1 MYIILNCTLFSF
13 YGFKFFN
20 INYIFIDILLYYQS
34 NFIRSMPVMKKRVS
48 IKDIAKQLNISIT
61 TVSFVINGKAREK
74 NISESLTKKVLELVA
89 ELNYQPNTLAT
100 SLRTGK
106 TKIIGFLV
114 DDISEPFFSGIA
126 RRIDEIASS
135 LGYKIL
141 FSSTRNDTEKAIELL
156 QIFKDRH
163 VDGYIMALPE
173 GLEEEVKKLIQT
185 DAPVVLF
192 DRYVQDVKTDYVI
205 IDNLSSTYEA
215 TEHLIKN
222 NYKKIGFVTIDTLQQ
237 QMVDRLAGYESAVEK
252 YNLPAIVKKIKY
264 VNSADSIEEM
274 IKFFKAEKQ
283 LDAVV
288 FAANYICLDG
298 LRTFRKLG
306 IQIHKDMAVVS
317 FDDFEILEFCEPP
330 VTAIAQPLEAIAE
343 NVMKILLNKLKRV
356 GKPVENMQVS
366 LPTILNVRGSSA
378 KQ

>member
-1 MYIILNCTLFSF
+1 
-13 YGFKFFN
+13 
-20 INYIFIDILLYYQS
+20 
-34 NFIRSMPVMKKRVS
+34 MPVMKKRVS

-74 NISESLTKKVLELVA
+74 NISESLTKKVLDLVA
-89 ELNYQPNTLAT
+89 ELNYQPNALAT

-141 FSSTRNDTEKAIELL
+141 FSSTRNDTEKAIALL

-205 IDNLSSTYEA
+205 IDNKNSTYEA

-222 NYKKIGFVTIDTLQQ
+222 NYKKIGFVTIDTAQQ
-237 QMVDRLAGYESAVEK
+237 QMVDRLSGYETAVEK
-252 YNLPAIVKKIKY
+252 YNLPAIVKKISY
-264 VNSADSIEEM
+264 VSSSESILEM
-274 IKFFKAEKQ
+274 TKFFKIEKQ
-283 LDAVV
+283 LDAII

-306 IQIHKDMAVVS
+306 IKIHKDLAVVS
-317 FDDFEILEFCEPP
+317 FDDFEILEFCDPP

-343 NVMKILLNKLKRV
+343 NIMTILLNKLKKA
-356 GKPVENMQVS
+356 GKPIENTQVS
-366 LPTILNVRGSSA
+366 LPTVLNVRASSSE
-378 KQ
+378 K

>member
-1 MYIILNCTLFSF
+1 
-13 YGFKFFN
+13 
-20 INYIFIDILLYYQS
+20 
-34 NFIRSMPVMKKRVS
+34 MPVMKKRIS

-126 RRIDEIASS
+126 RQIDEIASS

-141 FSSTRNDTEKAIELL
+141 FSSTRNDTDKAIELL

-192 DRYVQDVKTDYVI
+192 DRYVPDVKTDYVI
-205 IDNLSSTYEA
+205 IDNLNSTYEA

-252 YNLPAIVKKIKY
+252 YDLPAIVKKIKY
-264 VNSADSIEEM
+264 VNSAESIEEM
-274 IKFFKAEKQ
+274 IKFFKEKQ

-306 IQIHKDMAVVS
+306 IQIHKDIAVVS

-343 NVMKILLNKLKRV
+343 NVMKILINKLKRA
-356 GKPVENMQVS
+356 GKPAEKMQVS

-378 KQ
+378 KK

>member
-1 MYIILNCTLFSF
+1 
-13 YGFKFFN
+13 
-20 INYIFIDILLYYQS
+20 
-34 NFIRSMPVMKKRVS
+34 MKKRVS

-74 NISESLTKKVLELVA
+74 NISEALTKKVLDLVA
-89 ELNYQPNTLAT
+89 ELNYQPNALAT

-126 RRIDEIASS
+126 RHIDEIASN

-156 QIFKDRH
+156 QIFEDRH

-173 GLEEEVKKLIQT
+173 GLEDEVKKLIQT

-205 IDNLSSTYEA
+205 IDNQKSTFDA
-215 TEHLIKN
+215 TEHLINNGYKN
-222 NYKKIGFVTIDTLQQ
+222 IAFVTIDTQQ
-237 QMVDRLAGYESAVEK
+237 LQMVDRLAGYETAIEK
-252 YNLPAIVKKIKY
+252 HKLPAVIKKIKY
-264 VNSADSIEEM
+264 TGSEDSIQEM
-274 IKFFKAEKQ
+274 ISFFKAEKQ
-283 LDAVV
+283 LDAVI

-298 LRTFRKLG
+298 LRTFRKSG
-306 IQIHKDMAVVS
+306 IRIHKDLAVVS

-330 VTAIAQPLEAIAE
+330 VTAIAQPLEAIAD
-343 NVMKILLNKLKRV
+343 NIMKVLLKKLKKAGQNV
-356 GKPVENMQVS
+356 GNAQIS
-366 LPTILNVRGSSA
+366 LPTALNVRPSSA
-378 KQ
+378 KK

>member
-1 MYIILNCTLFSF
+1 
-13 YGFKFFN
+13 
-20 INYIFIDILLYYQS
+20 
-34 NFIRSMPVMKKRVS
+34 MKKRVS

-74 NISESLTKKVLELVA
+74 NISEALTKKVLDLVA
-89 ELNYQPNTLAT
+89 ELNYQPNALAT

-126 RRIDEIASS
+126 RHIDEIASN

-141 FSSTRNDTEKAIELL
+141 FSSTRNNTEKAIELL
-156 QIFKDRH
+156 QIFEDRH

-173 GLEEEVKKLIQT
+173 GLEDEVKKLIQT

-205 IDNLSSTYEA
+205 IDNQKSTFDA
-215 TEHLIKN
+215 TEHLINNGYKN
-222 NYKKIGFVTIDTLQQ
+222 IAFVTIDTHQL
-237 QMVDRLAGYESAVEK
+237 QMVDRLAGYETAIEK
-252 YNLPAIVKKIKY
+252 HKLPAVVKKIKY
-264 VNSADSIEEM
+264 TSSEDSIQEM
-274 IKFFKAEKQ
+274 ISFFKAENQ

-298 LRTFRKLG
+298 LRTFRKSG
-306 IQIHKDMAVVS
+306 IRIHKDLAVVS

-343 NVMKILLNKLKRV
+343 NIMKVLLNKLKKA
-356 GKPVENMQVS
+356 GQNIGNTQIS
-366 LPTILNVRGSSA
+366 LPTILNVRPSSA
-378 KQ
+378 KK

>member
-1 MYIILNCTLFSF
+1 
-13 YGFKFFN
+13 
-20 INYIFIDILLYYQS
+20 
-34 NFIRSMPVMKKRVS
+34 MKKRVS

-74 NISESLTKKVLELVA
+74 NISEALTKKVLDLVA
-89 ELNYQPNTLAT
+89 ELNYQPNALAT

-126 RRIDEIASS
+126 RHIDEIASN

-141 FSSTRNDTEKAIELL
+141 FSSTRNNTEKAIELL
-156 QIFKDRH
+156 QIFEDRH

-205 IDNLSSTYEA
+205 IDNQKSTFDA
-215 TEHLIKN
+215 TEHLINNGYKN
-222 NYKKIGFVTIDTLQQ
+222 IAFVTIDTHQL
-237 QMVDRLAGYESAVEK
+237 QMVDRLAGYETAIEKHKMPAV
-252 YNLPAIVKKIKY
+252 VKKIKY
-264 VNSADSIEEM
+264 TSSEDSIQEM
-274 IKFFKAEKQ
+274 ISFFKAENQ

-298 LRTFRKLG
+298 LRTFRKSG
-306 IQIHKDMAVVS
+306 IRIHKDLAVVS

-343 NVMKILLNKLKRV
+343 NIMKVLLNKLKKA
-356 GKPVENMQVS
+356 GQNIGNTQIS
-366 LPTILNVRGSSA
+366 LPTVLNVRPSSA
-378 KQ
+378 KK

>member
-1 MYIILNCTLFSF
+1 
-13 YGFKFFN
+13 
-20 INYIFIDILLYYQS
+20 
-34 NFIRSMPVMKKRVS
+34 MPVMKKRVS

-222 NYKKIGFVTIDTLQQ
+222 NYEKIGFVTIDTLQQ

-264 VNSADSIEEM
+264 VNSAESIEEM
-274 IKFFKAEKQ
+274 IKFFKQ

>member
-1 MYIILNCTLFSF
+1 
-13 YGFKFFN
+13 
-20 INYIFIDILLYYQS
+20 
-34 NFIRSMPVMKKRVS
+34 MKKRVS

-74 NISESLTKKVLELVA
+74 NISEALTKKVLDLVA
-89 ELNYQPNTLAT
+89 ELNYQPNALAT

-126 RRIDEIASS
+126 RHIDEIASN

-141 FSSTRNDTEKAIELL
+141 FSSTRNNTEKAIELL
-156 QIFKDRH
+156 QIFEDRH

-205 IDNLSSTYEA
+205 IDNKKSTFDA
-215 TEHLIKN
+215 TEHLINNGYKN
-222 NYKKIGFVTIDTLQQ
+222 IAFVTIDTQQ
-237 QMVDRLAGYESAVEK
+237 LQMVDRLVGYETAIEK
-252 YNLPAIVKKIKY
+252 HKLPAVVKKIKY
-264 VNSADSIEEM
+264 TSSEDSIQEM
-274 IKFFKAEKQ
+274 ISFFKAENQ

-298 LRTFRKLG
+298 LRTFRKSG
-306 IQIHKDMAVVS
+306 IRIHKDLAVVS

-343 NVMKILLNKLKRV
+343 NIMKVLLNKLKKA
-356 GKPVENMQVS
+356 GQNIGNTQIS
-366 LPTILNVRGSSA
+366 LPTVLNVRPSSA
-378 KQ
+378 KK

>member
-1 MYIILNCTLFSF
+1 
-13 YGFKFFN
+13 
-20 INYIFIDILLYYQS
+20 
-34 NFIRSMPVMKKRVS
+34 MPVIKKRIS

-74 NISESLTKKVLELVA
+74 NISESLTKKVLDLVA
-89 ELNYQPNTLAT
+89 ELNYHPNALAT

-114 DDISEPFFSGIA
+114 DDISEPFFAGIA

-156 QIFKDRH
+156 HIFKDRH

-205 IDNLSSTYEA
+205 IDNQNSTYNA
-215 TEHLIKN
+215 IEHLIKN
-222 NYKKIGFVTIDTLQQ
+222 DYKNIGFVTIDTVQQ
-237 QMVDRLAGYESAVEK
+237 QMVDRLAGYEKAVEK
-252 YNLPAIVKKIKY
+252 YNLPAIVKKINY
-264 VNSADSIEEM
+264 VNSAESIKEM
-274 IKFFKAEKQ
+274 IDFFKAEKQ
-283 LDAVV
+283 LDAVL

-306 IQIHKDMAVVS
+306 IQIHQDIAVVS

-343 NVMKILLNKLKRV
+343 NVMKILLKKLKK
-356 GKPVENMQVS
+356 GSKSSEKIAQVS

-378 KQ
+378 KK

>member
-1 MYIILNCTLFSF
+1 
-13 YGFKFFN
+13 
-20 INYIFIDILLYYQS
+20 
-34 NFIRSMPVMKKRVS
+34 MKKRVS

-192 DRYVQDVKTDYVI
+192 DRYVHDVKTDYVI

-237 QMVDRLAGYESAVEK
+237 QMVDRLAGYESAVK
-252 YNLPAIVKKIKY
+252 QYNLPAIVKKIKY
-264 VNSADSIEEM
+264 VNSAESIEEM

-306 IQIHKDMAVVS
+306 IKIHKDMAVVS

-343 NVMKILLNKLKRV
+343 NVMKILLNKLKKV
-356 GKPVENMQVS
+356 GKPVENIQVS
-366 LPTILNVRGSSA
+366 LPTILNVRGSSV

>member
-1 MYIILNCTLFSF
+1 
-13 YGFKFFN
+13 
-20 INYIFIDILLYYQS
+20 
-34 NFIRSMPVMKKRVS
+34 MPVMKKRVS

-106 TKIIGFLV
+106 TKIIGFMV

-237 QMVDRLAGYESAVEK
+237 QMVDRLAGYESAVKK

-264 VNSADSIEEM
+264 VSSADSIEEM

-343 NVMKILLNKLKRV
+343 NVMKILLNKLKRT

-378 KQ
+378 KK

>member
-1 MYIILNCTLFSF
+1 
-13 YGFKFFN
+13 
-20 INYIFIDILLYYQS
+20 
-34 NFIRSMPVMKKRVS
+34 MPVMKKRVS

-222 NYKKIGFVTIDTLQQ
+222 NYKRIGFVTIDTLQQ
-237 QMVDRLAGYESAVEK
+237 QMVDRLAGYESAVER

-264 VNSADSIEEM
+264 VNSAESIEEM

-306 IQIHKDMAVVS
+306 IQIHKDIAVVS

>member
-1 MYIILNCTLFSF
+1 
-13 YGFKFFN
+13 
-20 INYIFIDILLYYQS
+20 
-34 NFIRSMPVMKKRVS
+34 MKKRVS

-126 RRIDEIASS
+126 RQIDEIASS

-192 DRYVQDVKTDYVI
+192 DRYVPDVKTDYVI
-205 IDNLSSTYEA
+205 IDNLNSTYEA
-215 TEHLIKN
+215 TEHLIEN

-252 YNLPAIVKKIKY
+252 YNLPVIVKKIKY
-264 VNSADSIEEM
+264 VNSAESIEEM
-274 IKFFKAEKQ
+274 IKFFKEKQ

-306 IQIHKDMAVVS
+306 IQIHKDIAVVS

-343 NVMKILLNKLKRV
+343 NVMKILINKLKRA

-378 KQ
+378 KK

>member
-1 MYIILNCTLFSF
+1 
-13 YGFKFFN
+13 
-20 INYIFIDILLYYQS
+20 
-34 NFIRSMPVMKKRVS
+34 MPVMKKRVS

-126 RRIDEIASS
+126 RRIDEIASN

-205 IDNLSSTYEA
+205 IDNQSSTYEA

-237 QMVDRLAGYESAVEK
+237 QMVDRLAGYESAVKK
-252 YNLPAIVKKIKY
+252 YNLPAFVKKIKY
-264 VNSADSIEEM
+264 VNSAESIEEM

-306 IQIHKDMAVVS
+306 IQIHKDIAVVS

-343 NVMKILLNKLKRV
+343 NVMKILLNKLKRT
-356 GKPVENMQVS
+356 GKPVENTQVS

-378 KQ
+378 KK

>member
-1 MYIILNCTLFSF
+1 
-13 YGFKFFN
+13 
-20 INYIFIDILLYYQS
+20 
-34 NFIRSMPVMKKRVS
+34 MKKRVS

-89 ELNYQPNTLAT
+89 ELNYQPNALAT

-156 QIFKDRH
+156 QIFADRH

-173 GLEEEVKKLIQT
+173 GLEDEVKKLIQT

-192 DRYVQDVKTDYVI
+192 DRYVQDVITDYVI
-205 IDNLSSTYEA
+205 IDNNKSTFEA
-215 TEHLIKN
+215 TEHLINNGYKN
-222 NYKKIGFVTIDTLQQ
+222 IGFVTIDTVQQ
-237 QMVDRLAGYESAVEK
+237 QMVDRLTGYEMAVEK
-252 YNLPAIVKKIKY
+252 HKLPAVVKKINY
-264 VNSADSIEEM
+264 VSSEDSIQEM
-274 IKFFKAEKQ
+274 IGFFKAEKQ
-283 LDAVV
+283 LDAVI

-298 LRTFRKLG
+298 LRTFRKSN
-306 IQIHKDMAVVS
+306 IRIHKDLAVVS

-343 NVMKILLNKLKRV
+343 NIMKVLLNKLKKA
-356 GKPVENMQVS
+356 GQNIGNTQIS
-366 LPTILNVRGSSA
+366 LPTVLNVRASSA
-378 KQ
+378 KK

>member
-1 MYIILNCTLFSF
+1 
-13 YGFKFFN
+13 
-20 INYIFIDILLYYQS
+20 
-34 NFIRSMPVMKKRVS
+34 MPVMKKRVS

-74 NISESLTKKVLELVA
+74 NISESLTKKVLDLVT

-141 FSSTRNDTEKAIELL
+141 FSSTRNDTDKAIELL

-185 DAPVVLF
+185 EAPVVLF

-205 IDNLSSTYEA
+205 IDNQNSTYEA

-222 NYKKIGFVTIDTLQQ
+222 NYKKIGFVTIDTVQQ

-252 YNLPAIVKKIKY
+252 YNLPAIVKKINY

-274 IKFFKAEKQ
+274 IRFFKAEQQ

-306 IQIHKDMAVVS
+306 IQIHKDIAVVS

-343 NVMKILLNKLKRV
+343 NVMKILLNKLKRA
-356 GKPVENMQVS
+356 GKPIENMQVS
-366 LPTILNVRGSSA
+366 LPTVLNVRGSSA
-378 KQ
+378 KK

>member
-1 MYIILNCTLFSF
+1 
-13 YGFKFFN
+13 
-20 INYIFIDILLYYQS
+20 
-34 NFIRSMPVMKKRVS
+34 MPVMKKRVS

-205 IDNLSSTYEA
+205 IDNQSSTYEA

-237 QMVDRLAGYESAVEK
+237 QMVDRLAGYESAVKK

-264 VNSADSIEEM
+264 VNSAESIEEM

>member
-1 MYIILNCTLFSF
+1 
-13 YGFKFFN
+13 
-20 INYIFIDILLYYQS
+20 
-34 NFIRSMPVMKKRVS
+34 MKKRVS

-222 NYKKIGFVTIDTLQQ
+222 NYKRIGFVTIDTLQQ

-264 VNSADSIEEM
+264 VNSAESIEEM

-343 NVMKILLNKLKRV
+343 NVMKILLNKLKKV

>member
-1 MYIILNCTLFSF
+1 
-13 YGFKFFN
+13 
-20 INYIFIDILLYYQS
+20 
-34 NFIRSMPVMKKRVS
+34 MPVMKKRIS

-74 NISESLTKKVLELVA
+74 NISESLTKKVLDLVA
-89 ELNYQPNTLAT
+89 ELNYQPNALAT

-192 DRYVQDVKTDYVI
+192 DRYVPDVKTDYVI
-205 IDNLSSTYEA
+205 IDNLNSTYEA
-215 TEHLIKN
+215 TEHLIEN

-252 YNLPAIVKKIKY
+252 YKLPSIVKKIKY

-274 IKFFKAEKQ
+274 IKFFKEKQ

-306 IQIHKDMAVVS
+306 IQIHKDIAVVS

-343 NVMKILLNKLKRV
+343 NVMKILLNKLKKSGRSI
-356 GKPVENMQVS
+356 ENMQVS
-366 LPTILNVRGSSA
+366 LPTVLNVRGSSA
-378 KQ
+378 KK

>member
-1 MYIILNCTLFSF
+1 
-13 YGFKFFN
+13 
-20 INYIFIDILLYYQS
+20 
-34 NFIRSMPVMKKRVS
+34 MPVMKKRVS

-74 NISESLTKKVLELVA
+74 NISESLTKKVLDLVA

-141 FSSTRNDTEKAIELL
+141 FSSTRNDTDKAIELL

-185 DAPVVLF
+185 EAPVVLF

-205 IDNLSSTYEA
+205 IDNQNSTYEA

-222 NYKKIGFVTIDTLQQ
+222 NYKKIGFVTIDTVQQ

-252 YNLPAIVKKIKY
+252 YNLPAIVKKINY

-274 IKFFKAEKQ
+274 IRFFKEEQQ

-306 IQIHKDMAVVS
+306 IQIHKDIAVVS

-343 NVMKILLNKLKRV
+343 NVMKILLNKLKRA
-356 GKPVENMQVS
+356 GKPIENMQVS

-378 KQ
+378 KK

>member
-1 MYIILNCTLFSF
+1 
-13 YGFKFFN
+13 
-20 INYIFIDILLYYQS
+20 
-34 NFIRSMPVMKKRVS
+34 MPVMKKRVS

-237 QMVDRLAGYESAVEK
+237 QMVDRLAGYESAVKK

-264 VNSADSIEEM
+264 VNSAESIEEM

-343 NVMKILLNKLKRV
+343 NVMKILLNKLKKV